1 VILERANT
9 ELQNAASGAK
19 TNKLKSHI
27 INKKAQKI
35 ELYDVYLFLFIK
47 SSNLNFTWI
56 FFVREDD
63 VVNTPLD
70 ERRNIVRKD
79 DATFNQ

>member
-19 TNKLKSHI
+19 TNKLKSHL
-27 INKKAQKI
+27 INKKAQEI
-35 ELYDVYLFLFIK
+35 EVYLFLFIK

>member
-9 ELQNAASGAK
+9 ELQNAASGTK

-27 INKKAQKI
+27 INKKAQEI
-35 ELYDVYLFLFIK
+35 EVYLFLFIK